1 MCGIAGIV
9 AHEGEEP
16 RSALQAMIDAQRHRG
31 PNDEGMELSRG
42 PGYSL
47 ALGQRRLSII
57 DLSPSGHQPM
67 IHEQTGDQIVFNGEI
82 YNFQALRNELERE
95 GVRFRGHCDTEVL
108 LEALVRWGPSCVKRM
123 EGMFAFAFYDRR
135 KHQLLLARDAL
146 GIKPLYYAA
155 TPRAF
160 VFASEVRAIL
170 ASGLVPRKL
179 DDRGM
184 AGLLAYGAVQEPC
197 TFFQDIAS
205 LAGGCWQ
212 VVRLP
217 TYFEEPMPPAETFW
231 TFPAPDASARQGETV
246 LRLQATMEAAVRD
259 HLVADVPVGVF
270 LSSGL
275 DSTIVAGLAS
285 RHTRQ
290 LRTFTVGFADQPEFS
305 ESALAAETAQIF
317 GARHT
322 DIQIKGDQAQAA
334 AVAWMASLDMPSLD
348 GLNTY
353 VISKAIR
360 AEGIT
365 VALSGLGG
373 DELFAGY
380 PSFVDLP
387 RVRQHVA
394 RARHLGPAVRR
405 LLVKAVAFG
414 RSESFR
420 HKLADILA
428 TNGEL
433 LELYFQ
439 RRRMMSNKQLET
451 LGVDARLLHLTSSFL
466 PPEALQR
473 VVVDSDDVVWSVS
486 QFESRFYMGNMLLHD
501 TDTNGMAHS
510 LEIRVPMLDKRV
522 LDLALALPGQ
532 IRMPDSRVSKQLLR
546 QAFSSVLRP
555 ELTTQK
561 KRGFTLPIS
570 RWMVGPLREM
580 CEESLRGLKSLDV
593 LQTKGVDAVWQ
604 AFLREPTSPIWSR
617 AFALCVLGSYM
628 KAMNVTR

>member
-1 MCGIAGIV
+1 MR
-9 AHEGEEP
+9 EGDEP
-16 RSALQAMIDAQRHRG
+16 HAALAAMIDAQRHRG
-31 PNDEGMELSRG
+31 PDDAGMEFGAG
-42 PGYSL
+42 PGYT
-47 ALGQRRLSII
+47 LGLGHRRLSII

-67 IHEQTGDQIVFNGEI
+67 VHEETGAQLVFNGEI
-82 YNFQALRNELERE
+82 YNFQSIRAELEHFGE
-95 GVRFRGHCDTEVL
+95 QFRGHCDTEVL
-108 LEALVRWGPSCVKRM
+108 LHALVRWGPSCVKRL

-135 KHQLLLARDAL
+135 RHQLLLARDSL

-155 TPRAF
+155 TPHAF

-197 TFFQDIAS
+197 TFFQDVVS

-212 VVRLP
+212 LVRLP
-217 TYFEEPMPPAETFW
+217 SLFHEPLPPAETFW
-231 TFPAPDASARQGETV
+231 TFPAPDASATHTDTI

-290 LRTFTVGFADQPEFS
+290 LRTFTVGFADQPAFS
-305 ESALAAETAQIF
+305 ESVLAAETAQIF

-322 DIQIKGDQAQAA
+322 DIQIQGDQAQAA
-334 AVAWMASLDMPSLD
+334 AVEWLASLDMPSLD

-387 RVRQHVA
+387 RIRRHVA
-394 RARHLGPAVRR
+394 RARHLGPRMR
-405 LLVKAVAFG
+405 SLLVRLAAIG
-414 RSESFR
+414 RPESFR
-420 HKLADILA
+420 HKLSDIMA

-439 RRRMMSNKQLET
+439 RRRMMSNAHLEA
-451 LGVDARLLHLTSSFL
+451 LGVDARRLHLTSSFL

-473 VVVDSDDVVWSVS
+473 VVVDARDLVWSIA

-510 LEIRVPMLDKRV
+510 LEIRVPMLDKRM
-522 LDLALALPGQ
+522 LDLALALPGPL
-532 IRMPDSRVSKQLLR
+532 RMPNIRISKQLLR
-546 QAFSSVLRP
+546 DGFASLLRP
-555 ELTTQK
+555 ELMAQR

-570 RWMVGPLREM
+570 RWMIGPLREM
-580 CEESLRGLKSLDV
+580 CEESLCGLKSLGV
-593 LQTKGVDAVWQ
+593 LHDKGIDAVWQ
-604 AFLREPTSPIWSR
+604 LFLREPTSPIWSR
-617 AFALCVLGSYM
+617 AFALCVLGRYL
-628 KAMNVTR
+628 KAMNVTG